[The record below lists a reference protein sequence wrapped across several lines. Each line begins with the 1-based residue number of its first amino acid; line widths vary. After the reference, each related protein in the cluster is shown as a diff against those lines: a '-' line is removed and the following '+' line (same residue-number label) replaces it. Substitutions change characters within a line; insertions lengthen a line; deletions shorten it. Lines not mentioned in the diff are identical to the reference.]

1 MRMEGRMKA
10 FRWVAIFSLV
20 GLFLGCVS
28 MPLSNQNIY
37 LTINSEPSGA
47 RIYAEGE
54 LLGNAPLTITINMKP
69 STLNERVFGKSPDN
83 SPLLIPAGPRISE
96 SGIQGPGIATQQSG
110 SKSFTAVKEGYQS
123 QTKIFHFS
131 QVNWGVTNYSMLFV
145 LEPQDARPQQQQQQ
159 QQQTTI
165 VMPGAAG
172 AAKAFGTLTII
183 TTPAQAEIYIDGT
196 FISTAPVSNIQVE
209 AGAHKIEIQKSGYKT
224 WSRTMQILANSP
236 AKIEIELE
244 RI

>member
-1 MRMEGRMKA
+1 MKA
-10 FRWVAIFSLV
+10 FRWAAFFSLV
-20 GLFLGCVS
+20 GLFLGCAS

-54 LLGNAPLTITINMKP
+54 LLGNAPLTITLNIGP
-69 STLNERVFGKSPDN
+69 STLDERIYKEGKSPDN
-83 SPLLIPAGPRISE
+83 SPLLIPAGPRILE
-96 SGIQGPGIATQQSG
+96 SGIQRPEIGPQQNG

-145 LEPQDARPQQQQQQ
+145 LEPLEARPQQQQQQ

-172 AAKAFGTLTII
+172 AAKAFGTLTVI

-209 AGAHKIEIQKSGYKT
+209 AGTHKIEIQKSGYKT